1 MSNTNK
7 DKTSTNTNKED
18 FYKRLKTELDNNSV
32 WPMKYMYKF
41 IVPNESENEAKVLE
55 HFKDKIKVNKNFS
68 RSGKYI
74 SISII
79 TNEISSDN
87 IINRYQSMENIE
99 GLIAL

>member
-1 MSNTNK
+1 MSDTNK
-7 DKTSTNTNKED
+7 DKTTKNTNKKD
-18 FYKRLKTELDNNSV
+18 FYKRLKAELDNNSD
-32 WPMKYMYKF
+32 WPIRYMYKF
-41 IVPNESENEAKVLE
+41 IVPNEDKNEAKVLE
-55 HFKDKIKVNKNFS
+55 HFKDKIKISKNFS